1 MSTTKRRNRDFD
13 PGGWIAVPTDLMESW
28 LWISMN
34 LKARHFLDDLM
45 IRRGR
50 GRPED
55 DPYVVTFAD
64 VEWARS
70 KAGQSGR
77 RAKAHSLHAGGWA

>member
-1 MSTTKRRNRDFD
+1 MSTKQKKTDYD
-13 PGGWIAVPTDLMESW
+13 PGGWIAVPVDLMESEVW
-28 LWISMN
+28 VSMN

-50 GRPED
+50 GRSKD

-70 KAGQSGR
+70 KAGQSDR
-77 RAKAHSLHAGGWA
+77 RTKAHSLHAGGWA